1 MKFLRALAIT
11 PILFFIF
18 HFSFIISP
26 AALAVEPFA
35 PFSVEGN
42 PSEAYLLDEI
52 FPLFRYI
59 SPPLLK
65 VYENRDRSRKYEP
78 LEICRPVAQNDFRD
92 YYCDN
97 GSTEASR
104 CDGGDVNVCYQ
115 NGGGLAYTANSSGG
129 SCKYSVAPKD
139 WQEGQFVTGTCDY
152 KQRPSLSGE
161 LRATD
166 FSTPE
171 TVVYNKLQ
179 KENYYYGG
187 TGIPSNPI
195 TSGAHRLSLSL
206 GEQAI
211 KQALVLRRARET
223 QTTVA
228 DTGEWPLGWVDWG
241 FITDNG
247 KTLIDIYQSLPPDI
261 KSAATVIAE
270 ARDDFYLS
278 AGNIDPAVRSNSS
291 KEERYIENKVRA
303 SLSQKPV
310 PTWLTD
316 LLQTPVYPPSF
327 RQGYARGSICLWDNC
342 CPGLNC
348 PFPSDS
354 LGTSQAL
361 YADPS
366 VSQAFIAATD
376 DLFLNYTLTEAGKI
390 FKRLAGLNPLVQF
403 VGSASPNAV
412 PSFIHARL
420 ESEINDPCL
429 DYVPDKDSFTLGRF
443 GFIMD
448 YSDPPTFLD
457 SNNQCPGWEIQ
468 PELTQE
474 LGGAVPG
481 ASLLSRLI
489 ELIWAQQADEID
501 PVKRHLIT
509 IPDAMGQSIS
519 ELTSPVLLTQDTRS
533 YNQIQTDYH
542 QSISNIVDATSVNYY
557 AGKGVPVGFSKRRPG
572 YLTCADPDYSSPL
585 ETSIEAYAMGTRV
598 GCHQSTLSTQ
608 CDPTLF
614 AKLLESS
621 GGIPLTV
628 SSQAEEAFR
637 SFIEPNLTPE
647 VFEVYAAASADT
659 GVPCEVLAGI
669 HFIEGNN
676 SPTASLVSGRQL
688 GTPEPDAGGKV
699 FRSLLET
706 AVYAGEHLKGKVGG
720 NLDDVETLI
729 TALSR
734 YNGGGNSNCQ
744 LGYPYPIPY
753 SGCPKRFEGEDDP
766 YPVNWL
772 DSRHSE
778 MYLLYCADR
787 TACAPQVFQR
797 PGSFTVALA
806 VYNNFTKNNLV
817 PDASSSPSPTA
828 TPATTAGGP
837 LNVSPSG
844 VCGEGYVD
852 TALGCLPYSRDAFV
866 AALLRFV
873 VGLSGLIAL
882 AVMMIATFLIMTSAG
897 DPERLK
903 KGKELFMAALAGLLF
918 IIFSVTLLRIV
929 AGDIIQLPGFQGP

>member
-1 MKFLRALAIT
+1 MQLRRFIAQTALTAISLFTFYFLILT
-11 PILFFIF
+11 P
-18 HFSFIISP
+18 HPVS
-26 AALAVEPFA
+26 AVEPFP

-42 PSEAYLLDEI
+42 PDEAYLLDEI

-65 VYENRDRSRKYEP
+65 VYENRDRSRNYEP
-78 LEICRPVAQNDFRD
+78 LEVCSPVAQNDFRD
-92 YYCDN
+92 YECNNQGDAC
-97 GSTEASR
+97 T
-104 CDGGDVNVCYQ
+104 GGDINVCFR
-115 NGGGLAYTANSSGG
+115 NGGGLAYTANSTSGT
-129 SCKYSVAPKD
+129 CRYSVPQND
-139 WQEGQFVTGTCDY
+139 WVEGQLYTGTCEY
-152 KQRPSLSGE
+152 RQRPSLSGE

-187 TGIPSNPI
+187 AGIPSNPI
-195 TSGAHRLSLSL
+195 TSGTHRLGLSL
-206 GEQAI
+206 GEQAV

-223 QTTVA
+223 QTTFQ

-247 KTLIDIYQSLPPDI
+247 KTLIEIYQSLPPDI

-278 AGNIDPAVRSNSS
+278 AGNIDPAVRSDASR
-291 KEERYIENKVRA
+291 EERYIELKVRQTLA
-303 SLSQKPV
+303 SKPTPQWV
-310 PTWLTD
+310 VD
-316 LLQTPVYPPSF
+316 LLQSPVYPPSF
-327 RQGYARGSICLWDNC
+327 RQGYARGSICLWDRC

-366 VSQAFIAATD
+366 VSQAFIAALD
-376 DLFLNYTLTEAGKI
+376 DLFLHYTLDEAGRI
-390 FKRLAGLNPLVQF
+390 FRRLAQLNPLVQF

-429 DYVPDKDSFTLGRF
+429 EYVPDKDSFTLGRF

-448 YSDPPTFLD
+448 YANPPTFLD

-468 PELTQE
+468 PELAKE

-481 ASLLSRLI
+481 VSLLSRLI
-489 ELIWAQQADEID
+489 ELIWAQSADEID

-519 ELTSPVLLTQDTRS
+519 ELVSPVLLTQDTNS
-533 YNQIQTDYH
+533 YNRIQTDYNAT
-542 QSISNIVDATSVNYY
+542 ISNIVDATSDKYL
-557 AGKGVPVGFSKRRPG
+557 AGKGVPVGHAKRRPG

-585 ETSIEAYAMGTRV
+585 ETSIEQYALGTRI
-598 GCHQSTLSTQ
+598 GCRDTSLTAQ

-614 AKLLESS
+614 AELLENS
-621 GGIPLTV
+621 GGIPLAV
-628 SSQAEEAFR
+628 SPQAEAAFNTY
-637 SFIEPNLTPE
+637 IESALTPE
-647 VFEVYAAASADT
+647 VFDVYAQASAET

-699 FRSLLET
+699 FSTLLET
-706 AVYAGEHLKGKVGG
+706 AIYAGEHLKGKVGG
-720 NLDDVETLI
+720 TIDDVETLI

-753 SGCPKRFEGEDDP
+753 AGCPRRFEGEDDP

-787 TACAPQVFQR
+787 TACEPQVFQR

-817 PDASSSPSPTA
+817 PSPSPSSSPDPGSGNVS
-828 TPATTAGGP
+828 GGP
-837 LNVSPSG
+837 LDISPAG
-844 VCGEGYVD
+844 TCGEGYID
-852 TALGCLPYSRDAFV
+852 TALGCLPYAREAFISALLGFV
-866 AALLRFV
+866 A
-873 VGLSGLIAL
+873 GISGLISL
-882 AVMMIATFLIMTSAG
+882 VVMMVSTFLIMTSAG

-903 KGKELFMAALAGLLF
+903 RGKELFMAALTGLLF
-918 IIFSVTLLRIV
+918 IVFSVTLLRLI
-929 AGDIIQLPGFQGP
+929 AGDIIKLPGF